1 MVEMSSGS
9 YILGGETNNFNSE
22 FLPTGGPPVGT
33 PPGEEWQEGFAIPS
47 PGFAK
52 GCAVAI
58 NDKQF
63 VLIGGYPD
71 GLSAVAN
78 VKMYDMETETW
89 TDWSDLNTAVYYQGC
104 AKLGDTIV
112 VGGGYVNSDQGDN
125 NDFYFQ
131 LIERGSPPLSM
142 SDLCPSQQI

>member
-1 MVEMSSGS
+1 MVEMSGGS

-22 FLPTGGPPVGT
+22 FLPTG
-33 PPGEEWQEGFAIPS
+33 GEEWQEGFAIPS

-131 LIERGSPPLSM
+131 LIERGSPPLSL
-142 SDLCPSQQI
+142 SDLCPSHQI